1 MRASR
6 ASRRWFGMVAILI
19 AAGGCTNL
27 PPPREL
33 SVTTDYPIAA
43 WASVL
48 ERFVDVRGQVDF
60 GRLAHDRA
68 DLDRYVAWI
77 YANGP
82 QHQPSRF
89 ATPSAVLA
97 YHLNAYNAL
106 AMYQVLAAGI
116 PKSLEGVSKIRFF
129 LLTHVRID
137 GEPWSLYS
145 YENDVIRALG
155 EPRVHFALN
164 CMAVSCPRL
173 PRAPF
178 DGARLETQL
187 ETAAKEF
194 FNEARNV
201 HLDHESRTVYLS
213 AILDFYP
220 QDFLAVAPSL
230 IAYVNR
236 YREDP
241 IPAQYRLAYVPYSWT
256 VNRQ

>member
-6 ASRRWFGMVAILI
+6 ASRSWLSIVVILI
-19 AAGGCTNL
+19 AAEGCTSL
-27 PPPREL
+27 PSPREI

-60 GRLAHDRA
+60 ERLAHDRA
-68 DLDRYVAWI
+68 DLDRYVAWV

-82 QHQPSRF
+82 LHQPTRF
-89 ATPSAVLA
+89 TTPSAVLA

-116 PKSLEGVSKIRFF
+116 PKALEGVNKIRFF
-129 LLTHVRID
+129 WLTRVRID

-164 CMAVSCPRL
+164 CMSVSCPRL
-173 PRAPF
+173 RREPF
-178 DGARLETQL
+178 DGARLEAQL
-187 ETAAKEF
+187 EAAAKEF
-194 FNEARNV
+194 FNETRNV
-201 HLDHESRTVYLS
+201 HLDHEARTVYLS

-236 YREDP
+236 YRDDQ
-241 IPAQYRLAYVPYSWT
+241 IPAQYRLAYVPYNWT